1 MTSKY
6 WLILITFL
14 AFLIRIYQ
22 TNYVPLLWDEAS
34 IGYNAYS
41 IIKTGKDE
49 YGVRL
54 PLIFKSFGDYKPGLY
69 IYLTIP
75 FMADL
80 GLTPLAV
87 RLPSIIIGSLTPLF
101 LYLLIISISPKSKIL
116 ALLSALLLTFN
127 PFNIL
132 FSRGAW
138 ETNVLTFELILA
150 SLLFIRH
157 KYFWSSIVFGLTL
170 FTYQGGKIMSPIII
184 FALLFIF
191 RTTTK
196 NILLRFFPPLIIF
209 VIPIAIGLLTQN
221 NSNRLQVF
229 SLWSYSQNQT
239 EVNQIIA
246 ESSQLDYNL
255 FHNQVFFFLRGFWE
269 RYFNNFSP
277 RFLVFEGDWQVARH
291 SAPYIGVILY
301 PSLLFLYFGLFKK
314 LSSKLSPLTWFFL
327 IWLLIAPLASA
338 LTRDSI
344 QPVRDMSFSIPLVFF
359 IASGLKLI
367 TSHWLKI
374 LVFFLYLISFIYY
387 SDLYFNHFV
396 KTKPSEHLYGYEQ
409 AVNYLSVNASDKS
422 DIYFSDFYG
431 QPYIFYLFFNRY
443 DPTKYQTQ
451 ANLIVNGL
459 DTGKVTQIDNIHFET
474 PNFNG
479 LKNKPKQLMIFS
491 FDDAIR
497 QGIDLS
503 LLTPLSPI
511 NNTSTFYGYQ
521 TN

>member
-6 WLILITFL
+6 WLIIITLL
-14 AFLIRIYQ
+14 AFIVRIYQ

-54 PLIFKSFGDYKPGLY
+54 PFIFKSFGDYKPGFY

-75 FMADL
+75 FVADL

-101 LYLLIISISPKSKIL
+101 LFLLITAISPGSKKL
-116 ALLSALLLTFN
+116 ALISALLLAFN

-138 ETNVLTFELILA
+138 ETNILTFELILA
-150 SLLFIRH
+150 SYFFVRQ
-157 KYFWSSIVFGLTL
+157 KYFWSSLVFGLTL
-170 FTYQGGKIMSPIII
+170 FTYQGGKIMSPLIIL
-184 FALLFIF
+184 AL
-191 RTTTK
+191 
-196 NILLRFFPPLIIF
+196 LIIF
-209 VIPIAIGLLTQN
+209 RPSLKNFFLKFSLPLFIIALPVIVGLLTQN
-221 NSNRLQVF
+221 DSNRLQVF

-239 EVNQIIA
+239 EVNQIVA
-246 ESSQLDYNL
+246 ESSRSDYL
-255 FHNQVFFFLRGFWE
+255 VFHNQVFFFLRGFWE

-291 SAPYIGVILY
+291 STPYIGVILY
-301 PSLLFLYFGLFKK
+301 PSLIFLYLGLFKK
-314 LSSKLSPLTWFFL
+314 LSSRLTPLTCFFL
-327 IWLLIAPLASA
+327 FWLLTAPLASA

-344 QPVRDMSFSIPLVFF
+344 QPVRDMSLSIPLIFF

-367 TSHWLKI
+367 TSSKLKI
-374 LVFFLYLISFIYY
+374 FIFFVYILSFIYY
-387 SDLYFNHFV
+387 SDLYLNHFV
-396 KTKPSEHLYGYEQ
+396 KNKPPEHLYGYQQ
-409 AVNYLSVNASDKS
+409 ATNYLLANSKDKT

-431 QPYIFYLFFNRY
+431 QPYIFYLFFSQY
-443 DPTKYQTQ
+443 DPAKYQSQ
-451 ANLIVNGL
+451 ANLVVNGL
-459 DTGKVTQIDNIHFET
+459 DTGKVTQIDNIHFES

-479 LKNKPKQLMIFS
+479 AKLKPHQLMIFS
-491 FDDAIR
+491 YDDAIR

-503 LLTPLSPI
+503 LLTPLSPV
-511 NNTSTFYGYQ
+511 NNTTTFYGYQ